1 MHACETNFS
10 VYDADIRPSDWNRA
24 SLSESFWLQ
33 NGGKMDAKSARGVRF
48 AL

>member
-10 VYDADIRPSDWNRA
+10 VYDADIRPSDWNRT

-33 NGGKMDAKSARGVRF
+33 NGV
-48 AL
+48 